1 MATNNIGAEK
11 QAYAKFRQAG
21 MTSAGACGLI
31 GNLEAESDG
40 FYPNR
45 VEYLCL
51 QRLREHGK
59 TYTDKTYT
67 KAIDDGKL
75 SCEEFLHP
83 LPDKQYGYG
92 LAQWTSPGRKAG
104 LWNLAREMNVS
115 IADEDMQL
123 SYLLKE
129 LEENYPS
136 VLKILKKTSSIRE
149 ASDIVLKKFECP
161 ANTGE
166 SVCAGRAAR
175 GQRFY
180 DTYVKEVEKV
190 STSQAIQKVI
200 DIATAEIGYL
210 EKRSASQMDSKT
222 ANAGSANYTKYWRDV
237 YPNYQAQAWCA
248 CFVSWVFM
256 QAFGKDMAQKLLK
269 HWPFVYCPT
278 LAGMTSNKNPH
289 KGDIVLFYRNGVFA
303 HTGIVTA
310 VNGEIITTIEG
321 NTSGASGIIAN
332 GGGVCQKTYNL
343 DGLCGSRF
351 FRPDYSIVTP
361 EPMEIK
367 PGMVLRAT
375 QRIPLRSGLSTAQ
388 KKAGYIKYKSLKS
401 TIAKN
406 KCRRTLKG
414 NAVMKKDRKFAVQE
428 VKTDWKGN
436 TWVRIKIAGAWLPV
450 CVKGVWRV
458 AEA

>member
-45 VEYLCL
+45 VEYICL

-59 TYTDKTYT
+59 TYTDASYT

-83 LPDKQYGYG
+83 LPGKQYGYG
-92 LAQWTSPGRKAG
+92 LAQWTSPSRKAG

-149 ASDIVLKKFECP
+149 ASDTVLKKFECP
-161 ANTGE
+161 SNTGE
-166 SVCAGRAAR
+166 SVCIGRAAR
-175 GQRFY
+175 GQKFY

-310 VNGEIITTIEG
+310 INGEIITTIEG
-321 NTSGASGIIAN
+321 NTSGASGVIAN
-332 GGGVCQKTYNL
+332 GGGVCRKTYNMSDL
-343 DGLCGSRF
+343 SGSRF
-351 FRPDYSIVTP
+351 V
-361 EPMEIK
+361 
-367 PGMVLRAT
+367 
-375 QRIPLRSGLSTAQ
+375 
-388 KKAGYIKYKSLKS
+388 
-401 TIAKN
+401 
-406 KCRRTLKG
+406 
-414 NAVMKKDRKFAVQE
+414 E
-428 VKTDWKGN
+428 V
-436 TWVRIKIAGAWLPV
+436 R
-450 CVKGVWRV
+450 
-458 AEA
+458 